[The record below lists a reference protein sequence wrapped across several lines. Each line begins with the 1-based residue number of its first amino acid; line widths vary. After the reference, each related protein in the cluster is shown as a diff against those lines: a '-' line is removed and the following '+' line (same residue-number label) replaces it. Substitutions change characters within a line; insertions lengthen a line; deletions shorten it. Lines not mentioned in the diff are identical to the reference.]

1 MQIQRNSNAAKS
13 MSRNNVSA
21 VKEQLRSLVK
31 SYSRPLRGKLALL
44 AALREEIIELDKKGA
59 TSAEIAALLAQCQIT
74 LSKDTVARFLRT
86 EAAKE
91 RRPRAKKP
99 APVMPPSGSTVAP
112 PRPMLPRGLSTSND

>member
-1 MQIQRNSNAAKS
+1 
-13 MSRNNVSA
+13 MSQNNVSA
-21 VKEQLRSLVK
+21 AKEQLRSLVT

-86 EAAKE
+86 
-91 RRPRAKKP
+91 
-99 APVMPPSGSTVAP
+99 
-112 PRPMLPRGLSTSND
+112 

>member
-1 MQIQRNSNAAKS
+1 MQSQRNSNAAKS
-13 MSRNNVSA
+13 MSQNNVSA
-21 VKEQLRSLVK
+21 AKEQLRSLVK

-99 APVMPPSGSTVAP
+99 APVMPPSGGTAAP

>member
-1 MQIQRNSNAAKS
+1 
-13 MSRNNVSA
+13 
-21 VKEQLRSLVK
+21 
-31 SYSRPLRGKLALL
+31 
-44 AALREEIIELDKKGA
+44 LREEIIELDKKGA

-99 APVMPPSGSTVAP
+99 APVMPPSGGTAAP